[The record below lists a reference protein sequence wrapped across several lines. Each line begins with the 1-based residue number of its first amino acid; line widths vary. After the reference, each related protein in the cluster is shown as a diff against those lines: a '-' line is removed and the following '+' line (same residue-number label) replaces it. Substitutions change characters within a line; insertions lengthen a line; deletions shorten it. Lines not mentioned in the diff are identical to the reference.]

1 MTTPASMSELST
13 TAASNNP
20 AGSDAPSTLDD
31 QIRALAAIVRQNVT
45 KGADIASASAIT
57 IPASGNYF
65 VVTGTTGITS
75 ITDTN
80 SWYGREVVLKF
91 SGALTITH
99 SSSLILP
106 GATNII
112 TGAGDVL
119 GFVSESSGVWRC
131 SSINSGIKRFSKGA
145 DVASASALT
154 LGTDGNYFDITGTTA
169 ITSIGTLGVGTW
181 VKLHF
186 DEALTLTH
194 HATDLILPG
203 GANITTAAGDEA
215 EFVEYASGDWRCTNY
230 VPAAFVPS
238 IVAQATA
245 EAGTDTAPRLW
256 TAERVAQAIAA
267 LGGGGV
273 TSGTVVN
280 TSTGATSYT
289 VTGIPSGAKFISFG
303 YGGISTNGTS
313 SVMIRVGPSGGVVN
327 AGYAGALFDNT
338 TATQPTDGFYIDNFG
353 AAAAVRHGRG
363 TLQLIDA
370 STNTWSW
377 RSEVLSSDS
386 NRAERTAS
394 GTISL
399 AGALERFQ
407 IIANGTDT
415 FDAGKLNYLILE

>member
-145 DVASASALT
+145 DVASASTLT
-154 LGTDGNYFDITGTTA
+154 LGTDGNYFDVTGTTT

-186 DEALTLTH
+186 DGELTLTH

-203 GANITTAAGDEA
+203 GVNITTAAGDEI
-215 EFVEYASGDWRCTNY
+215 ELVEYATGDWRMVGGVKADGTAWVVNSSSNLTIGAFTAWTSGAYKDITGLSGVKRLTISPKLLSTTGTSNFLIQIGDATGGLKTSGYTSGCTHDNGTR
-230 VPAAFVPS
+230 VTSTAGM
-238 IVAQATA
+238 IVTSTQTA
-245 EAGTDTAPRLW
+245 SESRTGTVVLTLVDESTNAWVSSGQLTGIDGIDANSGGQVTLSGPLDRFRFTTVGGTDTGDA
-256 TAERVAQAIAA
+256 
-267 LGGGGV
+267 GG
-273 TSGTVVN
+273 
-280 TSTGATSYT
+280 
-289 VTGIPSGAKFISFG
+289 FG
-303 YGGISTNGTS
+303 Y
-313 SVMIRVGPSGGVVN
+313 SVE
-327 AGYAGALFDNT
+327 T
-338 TATQPTDGFYIDNFG
+338 
-353 AAAAVRHGRG
+353 
-363 TLQLIDA
+363 
-370 STNTWSW
+370 
-377 RSEVLSSDS
+377 
-386 NRAERTAS
+386 
-394 GTISL
+394 
-399 AGALERFQ
+399 
-407 IIANGTDT
+407 
-415 FDAGKLNYLILE
+415 